1 MKGLNKLK
9 KFSQDA
15 YTAEDDFWKIF
26 TFLGEQSRLK
36 NAYRNAGLRDGQEI
50 KQVLA
55 DGTERVIGTFNDDF
69 IKRQAADLV
78 KNNVPNYAFVSEF
91 VKGLRKLPV
100 GNFVAFPAE
109 ILRTGTNIVDTALDE
124 IFFTANIN
132 GKIVNP
138 LRSRGLQRLSGMA
151 ITTTALPLSLV
162 SGFQALYDVSKEELD
177 AMKRYVPD
185 WSKNSIL
192 IPFKK

>member
-1 MKGLNKLK
+1 M
-9 KFSQDA
+9 
-15 YTAEDDFWKIF
+15 
-26 TFLGEQSRLK
+26 
-36 NAYRNAGLRDGQEI
+36 
-50 KQVLA
+50 A
-55 DGTERVIGTFNDDF
+55 DGTERVIGTFNEDF

-138 LRSRGLQRLSGMA
+138 LRSRGLQKTRWNGIYNRS
-151 ITTTALPLSLV
+151 ITIIFS
-162 SGFQALYDVSKEELD
+162 F
-177 AMKRYVPD
+177 R
-185 WSKNSIL
+185 
-192 IPFKK
+192 IPSFIRCEQR